1 MALFN
6 SAIASATSS
15 FRRPSND
22 DLLSSFLDKLPLRRL
37 NNQTSS
43 TPDIISIHRIFNLL
57 PQAVIYLLNN
67 LKRGVQIISLGFC
80 PFCTLSGAGHLYC
93 VISYNLHFS
102 RSTGLSIVLVRGGD
116 LLSLSGFWGLTRS
129 FVVTWEERWVE
140 WIFLIQGP
148 EVFLSGSIGA
158 EWEVNC

>member
-1 MALFN
+1 MDLFI

-15 FRRPSND
+15 FRRASND

-37 NNQTSS
+37 NSQTSS
-43 TPDIISIHRIFNLL
+43 TPKAISIHPITNLL
-57 PQAVIYLLNN
+57 PQAVTYLLNN

-102 RSTGLSIVLVRGGD
+102 RSTCLSIVFVRSGD
-116 LLSLSGFWGLTRS
+116 LLSLSGVWGLTLS
-129 FVVTWEERWVE
+129 FVVTWEERSVE
-140 WIFLIQGP
+140 WNFFTRGP
-148 EVFLSGSIGA
+148 EVFLSESIGL
-158 EWEVNC
+158 WRI